1 METRDNIVNNYIDFL
16 KSGNKIKIKKKN
28 IGSFTRYCNG
38 KVTTECIQRGK
49 NSPSATIRKRA
60 TFAQNARS
68 WSKHEEGGILH
79 VQTGAKVN
87 LSYQTLTKKTEDTEE
102 IKLQNPEEETTKTV
116 TSETSQPEETNWWE
130 AKAQHYLQMSGGV
143 QQTVTQDPETGVYS
157 QSGYSQPVATDKR
170 GFRNNNWLN
179 IRISNNN
186 WQGKRANNTDGEF
199 EQFETPE
206 LGIRAATRNIRT
218 YGKRGLQT
226 VNDIISTWAPASENN
241 TASYIQNVA
250 SRMGVDPNQT
260 LDLNDTDTMVK
271 LISAMTIS
279 ENGRAGDESIIRRGV
294 EMA

>member
-1 METRDNIVNNYIDFL
+1 MNYLDFFKRHVYISTSDINKDRERL
-16 KSGNKIKIKKKN
+16 KK
-28 IGSFTRYCNG
+28 FH
-38 KVTTECIQRGK
+38 
-49 NSPSATIRKRA
+49 
-60 TFAQNARS
+60 
-68 WSKHEEGGILH
+68 HEEGGILH
-79 VQTGAKVN
+79 AQTGAKVN
-87 LSYQTLTKKTEDTEE
+87 LSYQTLTKKTEDPEE
-102 IKLQNPEEETTKTV
+102 IKLQNPEEESEETTA
-116 TSETSQPEETNWWE
+116 SETPQPEETNWWD
-130 AKAQHYLQMSGGV
+130 AKAKQYLQMSGGI

-157 QSGYSQPVATDKR
+157 QSGDSQPVATDKR

-186 WQGKRANNTDGEF
+186 WQGKIANNTDGEF

-218 YGKRGLQT
+218 YGQRGLQT
-226 VNDIISTWAPASENN
+226 VKDIISTWAPTSENN

>member
-1 METRDNIVNNYIDFL
+1 MNYIDYM
-16 KSGNKIKIKKKN
+16 KSGGIHIKEENKGKFTESARRAGKSVQEHATDVLNDPNATKLQKRRAQFAKNAKK
-28 IGSFTRYCNG
+28 F
-38 KVTTECIQRGK
+38 
-49 NSPSATIRKRA
+49 
-60 TFAQNARS
+60 
-68 WSKHEEGGILH
+68 KHEDGGIIH
-79 VQTGAKVN
+79 AGTGASLQYFVN
-87 LSYQTLTKKTEDTEE
+87 PNLKDKQEEVQKKDNTE
-102 IKLQNPEEETTKTV
+102 QETTKSTPTEPADAAADWV
-116 TSETSQPEETNWWE
+116 NEYIQKYSG
-130 AKAQHYLQMSGGV
+130 MSGQAV
-143 QQTVTQDPETGVYS
+143 IQDPTTGIYS
-157 QSGYSQPVATDKR
+157 STTANYGDPR

-186 WQGKRANNTDGEF
+186 WQGKRTDNTDGAF

-206 LGIRAATRNIRT
+206 LGIRAAARNIRT
-218 YGKRGLQT
+218 YGQRGLQT
-226 VNDIISTWAPASENN
+226 VKDIISTWAPISENN

>member
-1 METRDNIVNNYIDFL
+1 MNYLDFFKRHVYISTSDINKDRERL
-16 KSGNKIKIKKKN
+16 KK
-28 IGSFTRYCNG
+28 FH
-38 KVTTECIQRGK
+38 
-49 NSPSATIRKRA
+49 
-60 TFAQNARS
+60 
-68 WSKHEEGGILH
+68 HEEGGILH
-79 VQTGAKVN
+79 AQTGAKVN
-87 LSYQTLTKKTEDTEE
+87 LSYQTLTKKTEDPEE
-102 IKLQNPEEETTKTV
+102 VKLQTSEKETEKTP
-116 TSETSQPEETNWWE
+116 TSETSQPEETNWWD
-130 AKAQHYLQMSGGV
+130 ARAQHYLQLSGGV
-143 QQTVTQDPETGVYS
+143 QQTIIQDPKTGVYS

-186 WQGKRANNTDGEF
+186 WQGKIANNTDGQF

-218 YGKRGLQT
+218 YGQRGLQT
-226 VNDIISTWAPASENN
+226 VKDIISTWAPASENN
-241 TASYIQNVA
+241 TSSYIQNVA

>member
-1 METRDNIVNNYIDFL
+1 MNYIDFM
-16 KSGNKIKIKKKN
+16 KSGGIHIKKENRGK
-28 IGSFTRYCNG
+28 FTDYCGG

-79 VQTGAKVN
+79 AQTGAKVN
-87 LSYQTLTKKTEDTEE
+87 LSYQTLTKKTEDPEE
-102 IKLQNPEEETTKTV
+102 IKLQNSEEETEKTS
-116 TSETSQPEETNWWE
+116 TSETSQPEETNWWD
-130 AKAQHYLQMSGGV
+130 AKAKQYLQMSGGI

-157 QSGYSQPVATDKR
+157 QSGYYQPVTTDKR

-186 WQGKRANNTDGEF
+186 WQGKIANNTDGQF

-218 YGKRGLQT
+218 YGQRGLQT
-226 VNDIISTWAPASENN
+226 VKDIISTWAPASENN

-250 SRMGVDPNQT
+250 SRMGVDSNQT

>member
-1 METRDNIVNNYIDFL
+1 MNYIDFM
-16 KSGNKIKIKKKN
+16 KNGGIHIKKETRGK
-28 IGSFTRYCNG
+28 FTDYCGG

-79 VQTGAKVN
+79 AQTGAKVN
-87 LSYQTLTKKTEDTEE
+87 LSYQTLTKKTEDPEE
-102 IKLQNPEEETTKTV
+102 IKLQNPEEETGETTA
-116 TSETSQPEETNWWE
+116 SETLQSEETNWWD
-130 AKAQHYLQMSGGV
+130 AKAQHYLQMSNGV
-143 QQTVTQDPETGVYS
+143 QQTVTQDPETGIYS
-157 QSGYSQPVATDKR
+157 QSVSSYTGNSKDPK

-186 WQGKRANNTDGEF
+186 WQGKIANNTDGKF

-206 LGIRAATRNIRT
+206 LGIRAAARNIRT
-218 YGKRGLQT
+218 YGQRGLQT
-226 VNDIISTWAPASENN
+226 VKDIISTWAPASENN
-241 TASYIQNVA
+241 TSSYIQNVA

>member
-1 METRDNIVNNYIDFL
+1 MNYIDFM
-16 KSGNKIKIKKKN
+16 KTGGIHIKKENRGK
-28 IGSFTRYCNG
+28 FTDYCG
-38 KVTTECIQRGK
+38 GEVTTECIQRGK

-68 WSKHEEGGILH
+68 WSKHEDGGILH
-79 VQTGAKVN
+79 AQTGAKVN
-87 LSYQTLTKKTEDTEE
+87 LSYQTLTKKTEDPEE
-102 IKLQNPEEETTKTV
+102 VKLQTSEKETEKTS
-116 TSETSQPEETNWWE
+116 TSETSQPEETNWWD
-130 AKAQHYLQMSGGV
+130 AKAQHYLQMSGGA

-206 LGIRAATRNIRT
+206 LGIRAAARNIRT
-218 YGKRGLQT
+218 YGQRGLQT
-226 VNDIISTWAPASENN
+226 VKDIISTWAPASENN

-250 SRMGVDPNQT
+250 FRMGVDPNQT

>member
-1 METRDNIVNNYIDFL
+1 MNYIDFM
-16 KSGNKIKIKKKN
+16 KNGGIRIKKENRGK
-28 IGSFTRYCNG
+28 FTDYCGG

-79 VQTGAKVN
+79 AQTGAKVN
-87 LSYQTLTKKTEDTEE
+87 LSYQTLTKKTEDPEE
-102 IKLQNPEEETTKTV
+102 IKLQNPEEETGETTA
-116 TSETSQPEETNWWE
+116 SETLQSEETNWWD
-130 AKAQHYLQMSGGV
+130 AKAQHYLQMSNGV

-206 LGIRAATRNIRT
+206 LGIRAAARNIRT
-218 YGKRGLQT
+218 YGQRGLQT
-226 VNDIISTWAPASENN
+226 VKDIISTWAPASENN

-250 SRMGVDPNQT
+250 FRMGVDPNQT

>member
-1 METRDNIVNNYIDFL
+1 MNYINYM
-16 KSGNKIKIKKKN
+16 KSGGIHIKEENKGKFTESARRAGKSVQEHATDVLNDPNATRLQKRRAQFAKNAKK
-28 IGSFTRYCNG
+28 F
-38 KVTTECIQRGK
+38 
-49 NSPSATIRKRA
+49 
-60 TFAQNARS
+60 
-68 WSKHEEGGILH
+68 KHEDGGIIH
-79 VQTGAKVN
+79 AGTGASLQYFANPN
-87 LSYQTLTKKTEDTEE
+87 LKDEQKEVSKNDTT
-102 IKLQNPEEETTKTV
+102 IQ
-116 TSETSQPEETNWWE
+116 ETSQSTSTEATNSPTDWTSE
-130 AKAQHYLQMSGGV
+130 YIKKYSGMSG
-143 QQTVTQDPETGVYS
+143 QAVTQDPTTGIYS
-157 QSGYSQPVATDKR
+157 STLTASSGDPR

-186 WQGKRANNTDGEF
+186 WQGKITNNTDGAF

-206 LGIRAATRNIRT
+206 QGIRAATRNIRT
-218 YGKRGLQT
+218 YGQRGLQT
-226 VNDIISTWAPASENN
+226 VKDIISTWAPISENN

>member
-1 METRDNIVNNYIDFL
+1 MNYIDFL

-79 VQTGAKVN
+79 AQTGAKVN
-87 LSYQTLTKKTEDTEE
+87 LSYQTLTKKTGDPEE
-102 IKLQNPEEETTKTV
+102 IKLQNPEEETEKT
-116 TSETSQPEETNWWE
+116 TASETPQAEETNWWDV
-130 AKAQHYLQMSGGV
+130 KAQHYLQMSGGV
-143 QQTVTQDPETGVYS
+143 QQTVTQDPGTGVYS
-157 QSGYSQPVATDKR
+157 QSGSSQPVATDKR

-179 IRISNNN
+179 IKISNNN

-218 YGKRGLQT
+218 YGQRGLQT
-226 VNDIISTWAPASENN
+226 VKDIISTWAPTSENN

-250 SRMGVDPNQT
+250 SRMDVDPNQI

>member
-1 METRDNIVNNYIDFL
+1 MNYIDFM
-16 KSGNKIKIKKKN
+16 KTGGIHIKKGNRGK
-28 IGSFTRYCNG
+28 FTDYCGG

-79 VQTGAKVN
+79 AQTGAKVN
-87 LSYQTLTKKTEDTEE
+87 LSYQTLTKKTEDPEE
-102 IKLQNPEEETTKTV
+102 IKLQNPEEETGETTA
-116 TSETSQPEETNWWE
+116 SETSQAEETNWWD
-130 AKAQHYLQMSGGV
+130 AKAQYYLQMSGGI

-157 QSGYSQPVATDKR
+157 QSGGSQPVATDKR

-186 WQGKRANNTDGEF
+186 WQGKRANNTDAEF

-218 YGKRGLQT
+218 YGQRGLQT
-226 VNDIISTWAPASENN
+226 VKDIISTWAPTSENN

-250 SRMGVDPNQT
+250 SRMDVDPNQI

>member
-1 METRDNIVNNYIDFL
+1 MNYIDFM
-16 KSGNKIKIKKKN
+16 KTGGIHIKKENRGK
-28 IGSFTRYCNG
+28 FTDYCGG

-79 VQTGAKVN
+79 AQTGAKVN
-87 LSYQTLTKKTEDTEE
+87 LSYQTVTKKTEDLEE
-102 IKLQNPEEETTKTV
+102 IKLQNPEEETEETTA
-116 TSETSQPEETNWWE
+116 SETLQSEETNWWD
-130 AKAQHYLQMSGGV
+130 AKAQHYLQMSNGV
-143 QQTVTQDPETGVYS
+143 QQTVAQDPEIGIYS
-157 QSGYSQPVATDKR
+157 QSGYSYTGNPQDPK

-186 WQGKRANNTDGEF
+186 WQGKIANNTDGEF

-218 YGKRGLQT
+218 YGQRGLQT
-226 VNDIISTWAPASENN
+226 VKDIISTWAPASENN
-241 TASYIQNVA
+241 TSSYIQNVA

-279 ENGRAGDESIIRRGV
+279 ENGRAGDESVIRRGV

>member
-1 METRDNIVNNYIDFL
+1 MNYIDFM
-16 KSGNKIKIKKKN
+16 KTGGIHIKKENRGK
-28 IGSFTRYCNG
+28 FTDYCGG

-68 WSKHEEGGILH
+68 WSKREDGGILH
-79 VQTGAKVN
+79 AQTGAKVN
-87 LSYQTLTKKTEDTEE
+87 LSYQTLTKKTEDPEK
-102 IKLQNPEEETTKTV
+102 IKLQNSEEETEKIV
-116 TSETSQPEETNWWE
+116 TSETPQPEETNWWD
-130 AKAQHYLQMSGGV
+130 AKAQQYLQMSGGV
-143 QQTVTQDPETGVYS
+143 QQTVTQDPKTGIYS
-157 QSGYSQPVATDKR
+157 QSGYSYPVATDKR

-218 YGKRGLQT
+218 YGQRGLQT
-226 VNDIISTWAPASENN
+226 VKDIISTWAPASENN
-241 TASYIQNVA
+241 TSSYIQNVA

>member
-1 METRDNIVNNYIDFL
+1 MNYLDFFKRHVYISTSDINKDRERL
-16 KSGNKIKIKKKN
+16 KK
-28 IGSFTRYCNG
+28 FH
-38 KVTTECIQRGK
+38 
-49 NSPSATIRKRA
+49 
-60 TFAQNARS
+60 
-68 WSKHEEGGILH
+68 HEEGGILH
-79 VQTGAKVN
+79 AQTGAKVN
-87 LSYQTLTKKTEDTEE
+87 LSYQTLTNKTEDPEE
-102 IKLQNPEEETTKTV
+102 IKLQNPEEAGETTASK
-116 TSETSQPEETNWWE
+116 TSQAEETNWWD
-130 AKAQHYLQMSGGV
+130 AKAQYYLQMSGGI

-157 QSGYSQPVATDKR
+157 QSGGSQPVATDKR

-218 YGKRGLQT
+218 YGQRGLQT
-226 VNDIISTWAPASENN
+226 VKDIISTWAPTSENN

-250 SRMGVDPNQT
+250 SRMDVDPNQI

>member
-1 METRDNIVNNYIDFL
+1 MNYIDFM
-16 KSGNKIKIKKKN
+16 KSGGIHIKKENSGK
-28 IGSFTRYCNG
+28 FTDYCGG

-68 WSKHEEGGILH
+68 WSKREDGGILH
-79 VQTGAKVN
+79 AQTGAKVN
-87 LSYQTLTKKTEDTEE
+87 LSYQTLTKKTEDPEE
-102 IKLQNPEEETTKTV
+102 IKLQNSEEGTEKIV
-116 TSETSQPEETNWWE
+116 TSETPQPEETNWWD
-130 AKAQHYLQMSGGV
+130 AKAQQYLQMSGGV
-143 QQTVTQDPETGVYS
+143 QQTVTQDPKTGIYS
-157 QSGYSQPVATDKR
+157 QSGYSYPVATDKR

-186 WQGKRANNTDGEF
+186 WQGKRANNTDEEF

-218 YGKRGLQT
+218 YGQRGLQT
-226 VNDIISTWAPASENN
+226 VKDIISTWAPASENN

>member
-1 METRDNIVNNYIDFL
+1 MNYINYM
-16 KSGNKIKIKKKN
+16 KSGGIHIKEENKGKFTESARRAGKSVQEHATDVLNDPNATRLQKRRAQFAKNAKK
-28 IGSFTRYCNG
+28 FH
-38 KVTTECIQRGK
+38 
-49 NSPSATIRKRA
+49 
-60 TFAQNARS
+60 
-68 WSKHEEGGILH
+68 HEDGGIIH
-79 VQTGAKVN
+79 AGTGTSLQYFENPNLKDEKKEVSKNDTTIQKTAENTSTEPADAAADWVN
-87 LSYQTLTKKTEDTEE
+87 EYIQKYSG
-102 IKLQNPEEETTKTV
+102 
-116 TSETSQPEETNWWE
+116 
-130 AKAQHYLQMSGGV
+130 MSGQAV
-143 QQTVTQDPETGVYS
+143 IQDPTTGIYS
-157 QSGYSQPVATDKR
+157 STTASSGDPR

-186 WQGKRANNTDGEF
+186 WQGKRTDNTDGAF

-206 LGIRAATRNIRT
+206 LGIRAAARNIRT
-218 YGKRGLQT
+218 YGQRGLQT
-226 VNDIISTWAPASENN
+226 VKDIISTWAPISENN

>member
-1 METRDNIVNNYIDFL
+1 MNYIDFL

-49 NSPSATIRKRA
+49 NSPSAAIRKRA

-79 VQTGAKVN
+79 AQTGAKVN
-87 LSYQTLTKKTEDTEE
+87 LSYQTLTKKPEDPEE
-102 IKLQNPEEETTKTV
+102 IKLQNPEEETEETAA
-116 TSETSQPEETNWWE
+116 SETPQAEKANWWDV
-130 AKAQHYLQMSGGV
+130 KAQHYLQMSGGV

-157 QSGYSQPVATDKR
+157 QSGYSQPIATDKR

-179 IRISNNN
+179 IRIGNNN

-206 LGIRAATRNIRT
+206 LGIRAAARNIRT
-218 YGKRGLQT
+218 YGQRGLQT
-226 VNDIISTWAPASENN
+226 VKDIISTWAPASENN

-250 SRMGVDPNQT
+250 FRMGVDPNQT

>member
-1 METRDNIVNNYIDFL
+1 MNYIDFM
-16 KSGNKIKIKKKN
+16 KNGGIHIKKENRGK
-28 IGSFTRYCNG
+28 FTDYCGG

-79 VQTGAKVN
+79 AQTGAKVN
-87 LSYQTLTKKTEDTEE
+87 LSYQTLTKKTEDPEE
-102 IKLQNPEEETTKTV
+102 IKLQNPEEETEETTV
-116 TSETSQPEETNWWE
+116 SGTPQPEKTNWWD
-130 AKAQHYLQMSGGV
+130 AKAQYYLQLSGGV
-143 QQTVTQDPETGVYS
+143 QQTVIQDPETGVYS

-179 IRISNNN
+179 IRISDNN
-186 WQGKRANNTDGEF
+186 WQGKRVDNTDGEF

-206 LGIRAATRNIRT
+206 LGIRAATKNIRT
-218 YGKRGLQT
+218 YGQRGLQT
-226 VNDIISTWAPASENN
+226 VKDIISTWAPASENN

>member
-1 METRDNIVNNYIDFL
+1 MNYIDYM
-16 KSGNKIKIKKKN
+16 KSGGIHIKEKN
-28 IGSFTRYCNG
+28 
-38 KVTTECIQRGK
+38 RGK
-49 NSPSATIRKRA
+49 FTESAKRA
-60 TFAQNARS
+60 GKSVQQHATDVLNDPNATRLQKRRAQFAKNAKK
-68 WSKHEEGGILH
+68 WKHENGGILFE
-79 VQTGAKVN
+79 QTGGKALATGIKSDNLDPIISIGVN
-87 LSYQTLTKKTEDTEE
+87 DEEDSKDVTISATTSTTDTDDYAWTK
-102 IKLQNPEEETTKTV
+102 P
-116 TSETSQPEETNWWE
+116 
-130 AKAQHYLQMSGGV
+130 KARQYLQMLGGV
-143 QQTVTQDPETGVYS
+143 QQTVTQDPKTGVYS
-157 QSGYSQPVATDKR
+157 QSGYSQPVATDKK

-186 WQGKRANNTDGEF
+186 WQGKIANNTDGQF

-218 YGKRGLQT
+218 YGQRGLQT
-226 VNDIISTWAPASENN
+226 VKDIISTWAPASENN
-241 TASYIQNVA
+241 TSSYIQNVA

>member
-1 METRDNIVNNYIDFL
+1 MNYLDFFKRHVYISTSDINKDRERL
-16 KSGNKIKIKKKN
+16 KKFYN
-28 IGSFTRYCNG
+28 
-38 KVTTECIQRGK
+38 ED
-49 NSPSATIRKRA
+49 
-60 TFAQNARS
+60 
-68 WSKHEEGGILH
+68 GGILH
-79 VQTGAKVN
+79 AQTGAKVN
-87 LSYQTLTKKTEDTEE
+87 LSYQTLTNKTEDPEE
-102 IKLQNPEEETTKTV
+102 IKLQNPEEESEETTA
-116 TSETSQPEETNWWE
+116 SETPQPEKTNWWD
-130 AKAQHYLQMSGGV
+130 AKAQHYLQMSGGI
-143 QQTVTQDPETGVYS
+143 QQTVTQDPETGIYS
-157 QSGYSQPVATDKR
+157 QSGGSQPVATDKR

-218 YGKRGLQT
+218 YGQRGLQT
-226 VNDIISTWAPASENN
+226 VKDIISTWAPTSENN

-250 SRMGVDPNQT
+250 SRMDVDPNQI

>member
-1 METRDNIVNNYIDFL
+1 MNYIDFL

-68 WSKHEEGGILH
+68 WSKREDGGILH
-79 VQTGAKVN
+79 AQTGAKVN
-87 LSYQTLTKKTEDTEE
+87 LSYQTLTKKTEDPEE
-102 IKLQNPEEETTKTV
+102 IKLQNSEKETEKIV
-116 TSETSQPEETNWWE
+116 TSETPQPEETNWWD
-130 AKAQHYLQMSGGV
+130 AKAQQYLQMSGGV
-143 QQTVTQDPETGVYS
+143 QQTVTQDPKTGIYS
-157 QSGYSQPVATDKR
+157 QSGYSYPVAIDKR

-218 YGKRGLQT
+218 YGQRGIQT
-226 VNDIISTWAPASENN
+226 VKDIISTWAPASENN

>member
-1 METRDNIVNNYIDFL
+1 MNYIDFM
-16 KSGNKIKIKKKN
+16 KSGGIHIKKENLGK
-28 IGSFTRYCNG
+28 FTDYCNG

-49 NSPSATIRKRA
+49 KSPGATIRKRA
-60 TFAQNARS
+60 TFAQNTRS
-68 WSKHEEGGILH
+68 WSKREEGGILH
-79 VQTGAKVN
+79 AQTGAKVN
-87 LSYQTLTKKTEDTEE
+87 LSYQTLTKKTEDPEE
-102 IKLQNPEEETTKTV
+102 IKLQNPEEETEKTV
-116 TSETSQPEETNWWE
+116 ASEISQPEETNWWD
-130 AKAQHYLQMSGGV
+130 AKAQYYLQMSDGIR
-143 QQTVTQDPETGVYS
+143 QTVTQDPETGVYS

-186 WQGKRANNTDGEF
+186 WQGKIANNTDGQF

-218 YGKRGLQT
+218 YGQRGLQT
-226 VNDIISTWAPASENN
+226 VKDIISTWAPASENN

>member
-1 METRDNIVNNYIDFL
+1 MNYIDFM
-16 KSGNKIKIKKKN
+16 KSGGIHIKKENRGK
-28 IGSFTRYCNG
+28 FTDYCGG

-68 WSKHEEGGILH
+68 WSKREEGGILH
-79 VQTGAKVN
+79 AQTGAKVN
-87 LSYQTLTKKTEDTEE
+87 LSYQVLTKKTEDPEE
-102 IKLQNPEEETTKTV
+102 IKFQNPEEDTEKTV
-116 TSETSQPEETNWWE
+116 TSELSQPKETNWWD
-130 AKAQHYLQMSGGV
+130 AKAQHYLQMSSGV
-143 QQTVTQDPETGVYS
+143 QQTVMQDPETGIYS
-157 QSGYSQPVATDKR
+157 QSGYSYAGNPKDPK

-186 WQGKRANNTDGEF
+186 WQGKIANNTDGQF

-218 YGKRGLQT
+218 YGQRGLQT
-226 VNDIISTWAPASENN
+226 VKDIISTWAPTSEND

-250 SRMGVDPNQT
+250 SRMGVNPNQT

>member
-1 METRDNIVNNYIDFL
+1 MNYIDFM
-16 KSGNKIKIKKKN
+16 KNGGIHIKKENRGK
-28 IGSFTRYCNG
+28 FTDYCGG

-79 VQTGAKVN
+79 AQTGAKVN
-87 LSYQTLTKKTEDTEE
+87 LSYQTLTKKTEDPEE
-102 IKLQNPEEETTKTV
+102 IKLQNPEEETGETTA
-116 TSETSQPEETNWWE
+116 SETSQAEETNWWD
-130 AKAQHYLQMSGGV
+130 AKAQRYLQMSNGV
-143 QQTVTQDPETGVYS
+143 QQTVTQDPETEIYS
-157 QSGYSQPVATDKR
+157 QSGYSYTGNPKDPK

-186 WQGKRANNTDGEF
+186 WQGKIANNTDGQF

-218 YGKRGLQT
+218 YGQRGLQT
-226 VNDIISTWAPASENN
+226 VKDIISTWAPTSENN

-250 SRMGVDPNQT
+250 SRMGVDPNQA

-279 ENGRAGDESIIRRGV
+279 ENGRAGDESIIKRGV